1 MKRHLTIALPIA
13 LVASTLLAT
22 QVLAAS
28 ALRAFNG
35 TWKGNGET
43 ITYKLNDI
51 YMTMKDS
58 NGTSYGAMLGGAKVP
73 LKGDK
78 TGTQIAL
85 TRVAERTIEEMY
97 TRKGQPVRVV
107 KATVA
112 PDGKTMTVTEADL
125 SAGKTHHWTATKK
138 R

>member
-1 MKRHLTIALPIA
+1 MKRHLTIA

-22 QVLAAS
+22 PVLAAS
-28 ALRAFNG
+28 ALRAFDG

-43 ITYKLNDI
+43 ITYEAHQT
-51 YMTMKDS
+51 YMDMKDS
-58 NGTSYGAMLGGAKVP
+58 NGTSYIAVYGGSKTP
-73 LKGDK
+73 LNGDK
-78 TGTQIAL
+78 NGTQVAL
-85 TRVAERTIEEMY
+85 TRLAERTIEEMY

-125 SAGKTHHWTATKK
+125 SAGKTRHWVATKEK
-138 R
+138 